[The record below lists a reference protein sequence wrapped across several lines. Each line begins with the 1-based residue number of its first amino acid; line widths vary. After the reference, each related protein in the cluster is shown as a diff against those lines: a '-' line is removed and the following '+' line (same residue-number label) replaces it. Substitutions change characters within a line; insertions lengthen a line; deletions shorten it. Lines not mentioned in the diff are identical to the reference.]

1 MKKMYI
7 VYFMLNQ
14 SHKMFGNVY
23 WDIQT
28 VIYIVKKLI
37 LCCFWALQWKEL
49 DLIIWQSPLLFQVA
63 EWGMDEKLWNKST
76 VIQHHLKGP

>member
-1 MKKMYI
+1 
-7 VYFMLNQ
+7 
-14 SHKMFGNVY
+14 MFGNVY

-49 DLIIWQSPLLFQVA
+49 DLIIW
-63 EWGMDEKLWNKST
+63 
-76 VIQHHLKGP
+76 